1 MINGWHS
8 SNFWI
13 RLIEWEWDSGCPLRA
28 SILLNLSILLVGRL
42 MANKFCTLCSV
53 EDISVAFPYKLSH
66 KGYGGLY
73 GYRISMK
80 SDLSWIA

>member
-1 MINGWHS
+1 
-8 SNFWI
+8 
-13 RLIEWEWDSGCPLRA
+13 
-28 SILLNLSILLVGRL
+28 

-53 EDISVAFPYKLSH
+53 EDIGVAFPYKLSH

-80 SDLSWIA
+80 RDLSWIA